1 MRAVLKSIIDGVTS
15 LIAVVPDLTS
25 RLVGVIETVAID
37 ISRFLEVVRARLEQ
51 VADYLDQLGK

>member
-1 MRAVLKSIIDGVTS
+1 
-15 LIAVVPDLTS
+15 VPDLTS